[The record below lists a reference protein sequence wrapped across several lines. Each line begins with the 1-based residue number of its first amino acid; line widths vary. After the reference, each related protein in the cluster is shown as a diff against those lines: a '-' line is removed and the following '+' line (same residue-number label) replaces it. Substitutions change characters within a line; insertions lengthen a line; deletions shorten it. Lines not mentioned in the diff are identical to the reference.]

1 MITPPALNPS
11 NALLLSAYD
20 AVSHRHWREQLT
32 GMLDDLCWQQLTLP
46 PRHFNWRV
54 RGNSLSWGFGE
65 RETLTRNYRLLV
77 CTSMVDLASLR
88 GFVPALARL
97 PTIVYCHEN
106 QFAYP
111 GNPVQQQRV
120 EPQITSLYTALCAD
134 RLVFNS
140 HHNRDTFLQGAAEL
154 LKRLPDHVPAGL
166 MDRLV
171 RSQVLPVPLPDAL
184 FTARTDRNCTGRNP
198 TEDALTLVW
207 NHRWE
212 HDKGPELLLAIVR
225 QLIGSKLRFRLHLLG
240 QQFRQSPQAMLTLQ
254 EELAAYYPGAAITP
268 GHIGYIADP
277 AQYRRTLTQ
286 ADVVLSTAD
295 HDFQGLSILEATALG
310 CTPLAPARLAYPEYL
325 PAQCLYHGGTLE
337 EQALAAAARLTDWA
351 AIRQTG
357 NALPQPQ
364 VRAYAASAQ
373 KPAWQAL
380 VADLLAP

>member
-1 MITPPALNPS
+1 MITLPALNPS

-20 AVSHRHWREQLT
+20 AVSHRYWREQVT
-32 GMLDDLCWQQLTLP
+32 GMLDEFRWQQLTLP

-65 RETLTRNYRLLV
+65 RNTLENNYQLLV

-97 PTIVYCHEN
+97 PTIVYVHEN

-111 GNPVQQQRV
+111 GNNVQQQRV

-134 RLVFNS
+134 RLIFNS
-140 HHNRDTFLQGAAEL
+140 HHNRDTFLQGSETL

-166 MDRLV
+166 VDRLSQ
-171 RSQVLPVPLPDAL
+171 SQVLPVPLNDAL
-184 FTARTDRNCTGRNP
+184 FITRAHKPVNNDV
-198 TEDALTLVW
+198 LTLVW

-225 QLIGSKLRFRLHLLG
+225 QLINSGVRFRLHLLG
-240 QQFRQSPQAMLTLQ
+240 QQFRQSPPSMLALQ
-254 EELAAYYPGAAITP
+254 KELAAYCLSTAISP
-268 GHIGYIADP
+268 GHIGFIADP
-277 AQYRRTLTQ
+277 AQYYRTLAQ
-286 ADVVLSTAD
+286 ADVVLSTAN

-325 PAQCLYHGGTLE
+325 PESCLYHGDSRE
-337 EQALAAAARLTDWA
+337 QQALSAAARLTAWA
-351 AIRQTG
+351 ASHSSGRTLPATNVQT
-357 NALPQPQ
+357 
-364 VRAYAASAQ
+364 YAASAQ
-373 KPAWQAL
+373 KPAWQRL
-380 VADLLAP
+380 VSDLLMP